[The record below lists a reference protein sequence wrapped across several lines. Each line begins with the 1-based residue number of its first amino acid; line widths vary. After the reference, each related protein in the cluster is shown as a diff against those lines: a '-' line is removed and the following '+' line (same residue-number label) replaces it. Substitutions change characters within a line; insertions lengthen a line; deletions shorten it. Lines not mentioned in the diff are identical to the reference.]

1 MIYPKKL
8 YAALILY
15 SIMYIVTFLIVVILM
30 HYISDE
36 ECIIKY
42 GIDETKN
49 IYEIL
54 ITYSLSYYILY
65 ILIPV
70 ISIYKMYEKYEYIKK
85 YYEVFVSSIIASF
98 FITNFI
104 VGVSTTLFE
113 MRGNTFT
120 ELVINL
126 LNYTYFIYDI
136 SMFAILT
143 IFILFLT
150 TIDIINV
157 KSRKKKEKNNVEIE
171 NIEEYKINQNKEFEK
186 QNLLKKKV
194 IKIGVL
200 FGVILV
206 IIEKILQNIR

>member
-85 YYEVFVSSIIASF
+85 YYEMFVSSIIASF

-143 IFILFLT
+143 IFIIFLT

-206 IIEKILQNIR
+206 IIEKIL

>member
-49 IYEIL
+49 INEIL

-143 IFILFLT
+143 IFIIFLT

-157 KSRKKKEKNNVEIE
+157 KSGKKKEKNNVEIE

-206 IIEKILQNIR
+206 IIEKIL

>member
-104 VGVSTTLFE
+104 VGVLTTLFE
-113 MRGNTFT
+113 MRRNTFT

-143 IFILFLT
+143 IFIICLT

-206 IIEKILQNIR
+206 IIEKIL